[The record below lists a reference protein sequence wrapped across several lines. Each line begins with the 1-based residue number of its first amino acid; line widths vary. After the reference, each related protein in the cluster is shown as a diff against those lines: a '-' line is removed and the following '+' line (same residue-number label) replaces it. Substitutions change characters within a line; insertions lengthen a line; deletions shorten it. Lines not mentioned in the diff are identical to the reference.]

1 MNWDRALEL
10 WRIAASISLPITV
23 VLLILIDK
31 QISARKDPSPWLK
44 ALAYVVASP
53 ILIPLVGA
61 MFLLC
66 VILLPISGSEWML
79 ESRHRPIRAL
89 GKVVI
94 AIYFLPVLAGIVLV
108 IALIVLLLITFP
120 YSLMN

>member
-79 ESRHRPIRAL
+79 ESRHCPIRAL

-94 AIYFLPVLAGIVLV
+94 AIYSLPVLAGIVLV

>member
-10 WRIAASISLPITV
+10 WRIAASISLPATA

-44 ALAYVVASP
+44 ALAYIVASP
-53 ILIPLVGA
+53 ILVPLVGA

-94 AIYFLPVLAGIVLV
+94 AIYSLPVLAGIVLV

>member
-10 WRIAASISLPITV
+10 WRIAASISLPVTV

-53 ILIPLVGA
+53 ILIPLVVA

-66 VILLPISGSEWML
+66 VILLPISGSDWML

-89 GKVVI
+89 SKVVI
-94 AIYFLPVLAGIVLV
+94 AIYSLPVLAGIVLV

>member
-10 WRIAASISLPITV
+10 WRIAASISLPVTV

-44 ALAYVVASP
+44 ALVYVVASP

-94 AIYFLPVLAGIVLV
+94 AICSLPMLVGIVLV

>member
-10 WRIAASISLPITV
+10 WRIAANISLPVTV

-44 ALAYVVASP
+44 ALAYIVASP
-53 ILIPLVGA
+53 ILIPLVVA

-66 VILLPISGSEWML
+66 VILLPISGSDWML
-79 ESRHRPIRAL
+79 ESRHLPIRAL

-94 AIYFLPVLAGIVLV
+94 AIYSLPVLAGIVLV

>member
-10 WRIAASISLPITV
+10 WRIAASISLPVTV

-53 ILIPLVGA
+53 ILIPLVVA

-66 VILLPISGSEWML
+66 VILLPISGSDWML

-94 AIYFLPVLAGIVLV
+94 AIYSLPVLAGIVLV